1 MDISHIQVIAR
12 VQRSE
17 QLNSLSEPRLIINH
31 ENEEPVIIV
40 ENAEGEK
47 NNVSN
52 LLEEYSIPI
61 KHCRSYIQLFNCR
74 CFFRS

>member
-40 ENAEGEK
+40 ENTEG
-47 NNVSN
+47 
-52 LLEEYSIPI
+52 
-61 KHCRSYIQLFNCR
+61 
-74 CFFRS
+74 